1 MHKSTAITSIVL
13 IVCVICTCV
22 YAKDITELQNESNEL
37 TQSLNESN
45 NRLQAV
51 QEQLSENIID
61 NHNIPIT
68 SLVTFRLG
76 TGEYAIDIMQA
87 KEIIKMEKITLIP
100 NAPDFVEGVINLR
113 GNIIPIIDLK
123 KRFSLEEAS
132 GDKNTGIII
141 VKIDDID
148 MGIIIDSISKVVSIA
163 TADIQAPPS
172 MLSGIGQ
179 KYIKGVGKLED
190 KLLVV
195 LDLEKLFSNDTD
207 NLEYANN

>member
-1 MHKSTAITSIVL
+1 MAEQAEQQSIESTENRV
-13 IVCVICTCV
+13 
-22 YAKDITELQNESNEL
+22 ELEDSTN
-37 TQSLNESN
+37 
-45 NRLQAV
+45 
-51 QEQLSENIID
+51 
-61 NHNIPIT
+61 
-68 SLVTFRLG
+68 LVTFRLG
-76 TGEYAIDIMQA
+76 SGEYAIDIMQA

-123 KRFSLEEAS
+123 KRFNLEETE

-141 VKIDDID
+141 VKIEDVD
-148 MGIIIDSISKVVSIA
+148 MGIIIDSISKVVSISNS
-163 TADIQAPPS
+163 DIQPPPP

-195 LDLEKLFSNDTD
+195 LDLEKLFTTD
-207 NLEYANN
+207 EEEEEPASAES

>member
-1 MHKSTAITSIVL
+1 MA
-13 IVCVICTCV
+13 
-22 YAKDITELQNESNEL
+22 
-37 TQSLNESN
+37 
-45 NRLQAV
+45 
-51 QEQLSENIID
+51 EQLEQQ
-61 NHNIPIT
+61 PIEST
-68 SLVTFRLG
+68 ESRVELEDSTNLVTFRLG
-76 TGEYAIDIMQA
+76 SGEYAIDIMQA

-123 KRFSLEEAS
+123 KRFNLEEIE

-141 VKIDDID
+141 VKIEDVD
-148 MGIIIDSISKVVSIA
+148 MGIIIDSISKVVSISNS
-163 TADIQAPPS
+163 DIQPPPP

-195 LDLEKLFSNDTD
+195 LDLEKLFTTD
-207 NLEYANN
+207 EEEETESTEN